1 MDVLE
6 NILEN
11 ILSGTVYKTG
21 GRGEM
26 KQILINLFELLDN
39 EIKF

>member
-1 MDVLE
+1 MGAWWLAHGSVE

-21 GRGEM
+21 N
-26 KQILINLFELLDN
+26 KIN
-39 EIKF
+39 

>member
-21 GRGEM
+21 NKNKE
-26 KQILINLFELLDN
+26 KYFFFINLLDEN
-39 EIKF
+39 